1 MLDDLLV
8 VGFDLQ
14 TQREVHIG
22 EKPVEQWRALGYGR
36 LETVVCFYCWRGID
50 APSGTRVPL
59 LARGRIGGLVRPH
72 FAHPAGTAPPGGHNR
87 ETIWHINAKHRLARW
102 ANALPNVTRVRMEQW
117 TDQHDRRADV
127 HVTLDDGTR
136 LALEAQRELITDELW
151 QARHRDYAANGV
163 RDVWF
168 MRPNTRIPHV
178 LFAEGIPAWTLYQHN
193 DAAEARLGQPHARN
207 EPQWW
212 TKDLRL
218 FAPHHPPCAG
228 DPVVC
233 ERFPLAELGLDAD
246 GAAFPT
252 DMTERLARNVARVR
266 RDADQARRQHEQA
279 ARQREQAARRCAPAA
294 RQPRR
299 PWQPTP
305 LPPVRPVPRP
315 TSGEPVCEVCHRPL
329 AEPLVRYG
337 RHVLC

>member
-22 EKPVEQWRALGYGR
+22 ERPLAEWRALGYGR
-36 LETVVCFYCWRGID
+36 GETVVCFYCWRGID
-50 APSGTRVPL
+50 APAATKVPL

-87 ETIWHINAKHRLARW
+87 ETVWHINAKHRLARW
-102 ANALPNVTRVRMEQW
+102 AGAQPNVARVRMEQW
-117 TDQHDRRADV
+117 TDRRDRRADV
-127 HVTLDDGTR
+127 HVTLNNGAR

-178 LFAEGIPAWTLYQHN
+178 LFAEGIPAWTLHTRD
-193 DAAEARLGQPHARN
+193 DAAEARLGQPHPRKD
-207 EPQWW
+207 PQWW

-218 FAPHHPPCAG
+218 FAPHHPPCPG
-228 DPVVC
+228 DPLDC
-233 ERFPLAELGLDAD
+233 RRFPLADLALNAD
-246 GAAFPT
+246 GVAFPPA
-252 DMTERLARNVARVR
+252 MSEHLAQEAARVR
-266 RDADQARRQHEQA
+266 HDADQARRRHEQA
-279 ARQREQAARRCAPAA
+279 WQRRRETAARTPM
-294 RQPRR
+294 R
-299 PWQPTP
+299 PWQPPP
-305 LPPVRPVPRP
+305 LPPVQPIPRP
-315 TSGEPVCEVCHRPL
+315 TTGEPVCEICHRPL